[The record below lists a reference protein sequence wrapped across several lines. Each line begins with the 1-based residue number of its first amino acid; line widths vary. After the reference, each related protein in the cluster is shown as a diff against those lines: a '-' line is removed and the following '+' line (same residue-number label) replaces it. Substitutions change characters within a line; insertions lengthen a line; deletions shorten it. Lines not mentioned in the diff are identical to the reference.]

1 MATYIIFKSS
11 INLHLLFRMG
21 LLLFLIL
28 MPFTKLILLMYCLYC
43 ELQNLLYLHVC
54 PGLSKTGD

>member
-11 INLHLLFRMG
+11 IDLHPLFRIG
-21 LLLFLIL
+21 LLLVLIL
-28 MPFTKLILLMYCLYC
+28 MPFTKHILLMYCLYS

-54 PGLSKTGD
+54 PGLSITGD